1 MAGKQN
7 RVVKLSINLPMS
19 FPEDWTDEQI
29 LFYLNESSSCCDN
42 RIDDL
47 KDYSEK
53 NGCICSITNHYLYP
67 AKFDN
72 SERAVDYAMK
82 ETEREIMHGLCSLPF
97 TQRPVSP

>member
-53 NGCICSITNHYLYP
+53 NGCICSITCHYLFP
-67 AKFDN
+67 SKFKDED
-72 SERAVDYAMK
+72 SATDYALIA
-82 ETEREIMHGLCSLPF
+82 TEQEVIHGLRCLPLA
-97 TQRPVSP
+97 Q

>member
-19 FPEDWTDEQI
+19 FPEDWTDEEI

-53 NGCICSITNHYLYP
+53 NGCICSITNSYLFP
-67 AKFDN
+67 PHFDN
-72 SERAVDYAMK
+72 LESANDYARI
-82 ETEREIMHGLCSLPF
+82 ETDEEIKHGLGSIVELLKY
-97 TQRPVSP
+97 